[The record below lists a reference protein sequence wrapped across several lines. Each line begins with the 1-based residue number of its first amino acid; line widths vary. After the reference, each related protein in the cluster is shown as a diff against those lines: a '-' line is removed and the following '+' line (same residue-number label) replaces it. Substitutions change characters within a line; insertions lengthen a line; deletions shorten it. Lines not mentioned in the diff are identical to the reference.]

1 MTSICFVK
9 DGAEAKSFLHTAGRT
24 HRDGRMYFWSFELVV
39 DEVKPVKK
47 QNKKQT
53 VIITKSMPVRLML
66 TKSYFDDKSI
76 FSRTNLYIEEGLLQ
90 RK

>member
-47 QNKKQT
+47 
-53 VIITKSMPVRLML
+53 
-66 TKSYFDDKSI
+66 
-76 FSRTNLYIEEGLLQ
+76 TNSDYYKINAS
-90 RK
+90 

>member
-47 QNKKQT
+47 QT

-66 TKSYFDDKSI
+66 TNSYFDDKSI
-76 FSRTNLYIEEGLLQ
+76 FSRTNLYISEGLLQ

>member
-47 QNKKQT
+47 TEQK
-53 VIITKSMPVRLML
+53 
-66 TKSYFDDKSI
+66 
-76 FSRTNLYIEEGLLQ
+76 TNSDYYKINAS
-90 RK
+90 

>member
-47 QNKKQT
+47 QNKKQSDYYK
-53 VIITKSMPVRLML
+53 INAS
-66 TKSYFDDKSI
+66 
-76 FSRTNLYIEEGLLQ
+76 
-90 RK
+90 